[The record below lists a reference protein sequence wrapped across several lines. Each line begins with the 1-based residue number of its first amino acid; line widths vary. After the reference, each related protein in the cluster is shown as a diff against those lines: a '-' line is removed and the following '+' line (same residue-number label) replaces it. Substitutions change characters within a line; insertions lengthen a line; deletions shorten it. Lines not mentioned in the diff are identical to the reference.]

1 MDIGIKKAVD
11 QSCADIV
18 VRATTCGNI
27 ALVVNDGQGEK
38 RCEMKVKDAIQLYR
52 RLMGEIDVSMNIPSP
67 SEIYVS
73 FRERDESWTISF
85 SGIVAVLDADD
96 SLAVAWAIRKAV
108 ECLTAP
114 DGTVVDPVL
123 VMVASTDGEVKRKA
137 PAVFSSSWSALNGLR
152 EFLRPLVNEAV
163 GEASDKDVDLEI
175 DRLISRSEGYG
186 PWMYSADAGRFCVT
200 LNRAD
205 VK

>member
-1 MDIGIKKAVD
+1 MDIEMKKTFD
-11 QSCADIV
+11 QAHADIV
-18 VRATTCGNI
+18 VRATTCGNV
-27 ALVVNDGQGEK
+27 ALIVNDEKCEK

-85 SGIVAVLDADD
+85 SGIVAVLDADE
-96 SLAVAWAIRKAV
+96 SLAIAWAIRKTV
-108 ECLTAP
+108 EELTAP
-114 DGTVVDPVL
+114 DGTVVDPVW
-123 VMVASTDGEVKRKA
+123 VMVASVDGEIKRMV
-137 PAVFSSSWSALNGLR
+137 PAVFSSSWAALNGVR
-152 EFLRPLVNEAV
+152 EFLRPLVNESL
-163 GEASDKDVDLEI
+163 GEESDKDVDREI
-175 DRLISRSEGYG
+175 DRLIAKSEGYG
-186 PWMYSADAGRFCVT
+186 PWMYDADCGRFCVT